1 VILDQRC
8 RHYSAPLSLP
18 ETLFSNKVRRMATGE
33 LAASV
38 PQLSSHGCRPYATA
52 KATAALVAAVAGA
65 DKGGDIQVMEPVQH
79 VLEQSAVQ
87 INADGTVVAQI
98 ALNFLTARG
107 PKS

>member
-1 VILDQRC
+1 VSLFT
-8 RHYSAPLSLP
+8 PLSVARDTFQQQGSP
-18 ETLFSNKVRRMATGE
+18 YGDRGTGGICTAVVE
-33 LAASV
+33 PWVPTIHYRQGNGGAS
-38 PQLSSHGCRPYATA
+38 G
-52 KATAALVAAVAGA
+52 AVAGA